1 MFKIFYMNL
10 NKALDKKVFKII
22 RQSFQEVGNH
32 GYVIGGYVRDYI
44 IGRIK
49 ETKYIDIFTIGDVIL
64 LAKLV
69 SKKIEGSTRIRISR
83 RFGTAF
89 LKYENKE
96 IKFLKT
102 LDALGAYQ
110 KRRDFTINSLAIGLN
125 RNDFGQLIDPFNG
138 FKDLKDKIIRTPLD
152 PDLTYLESPLRM
164 IRALSLGSKL
174 RFRIE
179 KSSFYSIKKNIN
191 RISIVPI
198 KPIMD
203 EFHKILLSDQPSKGI
218 RLLYGAGLLSI
229 LLPEVTDLQGIEEK
243 DGYSHKDN
251 FFHTIE
257 VVDNV
262 SRKSSSLWLRWAALL
277 HDIGKKITKKYLP
290 NIGWSFH
297 SHEFVGS
304 NMIPKIFKRL
314 KLPPETQMRFVKKI
328 VRYSSRPVSL
338 VDCHTTDSA
347 LRRFIFD
354 AGNELE
360 DLMLLC
366 KSDITT
372 KNVMKKR
379 QYKNNF
385 TLVSF
390 KFQKLEEK
398 DRLRNWRSPLSGNDI
413 MNIFKIHPCKQ
424 VGLIKKYLK
433 AAILEGEISNEFDAA
448 YKFILRKGEELGL
461 VNMLI
466 CVVR

>member
-1 MFKIFYMNL
+1 MNL

-22 RQSFQEVGNH
+22 RQSFQEIGNN

-69 SKKIEGSTRIRISR
+69 SKKIEGRIRISR

-89 LKYENKE
+89 LKLKYENKE
-96 IKFLKT
+96 IKFLGDQIEK
-102 LDALGAYQ
+102 DALEEDQ

-125 RNDFGQLIDPFNG
+125 VNDLGQLIDPFNG
-138 FKDLKDKIIRTPLD
+138 FQDLKDKIIRTPLD
-152 PDLTYLESPLRM
+152 PNPTYLEYPLRM

-174 RFRIE
+174 KFRIE

-198 KPIMD
+198 KRIME
-203 EFHKILLSDQPSKGI
+203 EFHKILLSDQPSKWI
-218 RLLYGAGLLSI
+218 RLLYVAGLLSI

-243 DGYSHKDN
+243 DGYRHKDN

-290 NIGWSFH
+290 KIGWSFH
-297 SHEFVGS
+297 YHEFVGS

-314 KLPPETQMRFVKKI
+314 KLGMQMRYVQKI

-338 VDCHTTDSA
+338 GDDQTTDSA

-354 AGNELE
+354 AGKELE

-379 QYKNNF
+379 QYKDNF
-385 TLVSF
+385 TLVSL
-390 KFQKLEEK
+390 KVKKLEEK
-398 DRLRNWRSPLSGNDI
+398 DRLRNWKSPLSGRDI
-413 MNIFKIHPCKQ
+413 MNLFKIQPCKE
-424 VGLIKKYLK
+424 VGLIKKSLK
-433 AAILEGEISNEFDAA
+433 TAILEGEISNEFDAA

>member
-1 MFKIFYMNL
+1 MNI

-22 RQSFQEVGNH
+22 RQSFQEIGNH
-32 GYVIGGYVRDYI
+32 GYVIGGYIRDYI

-49 ETKYIDIFTIGDVIL
+49 ETKYIDIFTIGDVII

-83 RFGTAF
+83 RCVTAF

-96 IKFLKT
+96 IKFLSNEKI
-102 LDALGAYQ
+102 
-110 KRRDFTINSLAIGLN
+110 RDFTINSLAIGLN
-125 RNDFGQLIDPFNG
+125 YYGQLIDPFNG
-138 FKDLKDKIIRTPLD
+138 FQDLKEKIIRTPLD
-152 PDLTYLESPLRM
+152 PDITYLEYPLRM
-164 IRALSLGSKL
+164 IRALRLVTKL
-174 RFRIE
+174 KFRIE
-179 KSSFYSIKKNIN
+179 KSSFYSIKKNVH

-198 KPIMD
+198 KRIME
-203 EFHKILLSDQPSKGI
+203 EFHKILLSDQPSQGI

-229 LLPEVTDLQGIEEK
+229 FLTEVTELQGIEEK
-243 DGYSHKDN
+243 DGYRHKDN
-251 FFHTIE
+251 FLHTIE

-277 HDIGKKITKKYLP
+277 HDIGKNITKKYQP
-290 NIGWSFH
+290 KIGWSFH

-314 KLPPETQMRFVKKI
+314 KLPTGEQMRYVKKI

-338 VDCHTTDSA
+338 VDDQTTDSA
-347 LRRFIFD
+347 IRRFIFD
-354 AGNELE
+354 AGKELE

-379 QYKNNF
+379 QYKDNL
-385 TLVSF
+385 TLVSL
-390 KFQKLEEK
+390 KLQELEEK
-398 DRLRNWRSPLSGNDI
+398 DRLRNWKSPLSGNDI
-413 MNIFKIHPCKQ
+413 MNLFKIQPCKQ
-424 VGLIKKYLK
+424 VGLIKKSLK
-433 AAILEGEISNEFDAA
+433 AAILEGEIANEFDAA
-448 YKFILRKGEELGL
+448 YKFILRKGEELGF
-461 VNMLI
+461 VAPT
-466 CVVR
+466 

>member
-1 MFKIFYMNL
+1 MNL

-22 RQSFQEVGNH
+22 RQSFQEIGNH

-69 SKKIEGSTRIRISR
+69 SKKIEVSTRIRISR
-83 RFGTAF
+83 RFVTAF

-96 IKFLKT
+96 IKFLGDKIEKT
-102 LDALGAYQ
+102 LDALEEDQ

-125 RNDFGQLIDPFNG
+125 GNDFGQLIDPFNG
-138 FKDLKDKIIRTPLD
+138 LQDLKDKIIRTPLD
-152 PDLTYLESPLRM
+152 PDLTYLEYPLRM
-164 IRALSLGSKL
+164 ISALSLGSKL
-174 RFRIE
+174 NFRIE

-198 KPIMD
+198 KPIM
-203 EFHKILLSDQPSKGI
+203 EELHKILLSDPPSQGI

-243 DGYSHKDN
+243 DGYRHKDN
-251 FFHTIE
+251 FLHTIE

-277 HDIGKKITKKYLP
+277 HDIGKKITKKYHP

-314 KLPPETQMRFVKKI
+314 KLPPGMQMRYVKKI

-338 VDCHTTDSA
+338 VDDQTTDSA
-347 LRRFIFD
+347 IRRFIFD
-354 AGNELE
+354 AGKELE

-379 QYKNNF
+379 QYKDNF
-385 TLVSF
+385 TLVSL

-398 DRLRNWRSPLSGNDI
+398 DRLRNWKSPLSGNDI
-413 MNIFKIHPCKQ
+413 MNLFKIQPSKQ
-424 VGLIKKYLK
+424 VGLIKKSLK
-433 AAILEGEISNEFDAA
+433 AAILEGEIANEFDAA
-448 YKFILRKGEELGL
+448 YKFILRKGEEFGL